1 MSSGKA
7 MSVAQDYPEL
17 LRWRKARR
25 SMANGNCVEVRP
37 VDGVVAVRDSQ
48 NPDGDTL
55 AYAAASWRVFT
66 AAVRQG
72 RFDVI

>member
-1 MSSGKA
+1 MSRA
-7 MSVAQDYPEL
+7 EDYSEL
-17 LRWRKARR
+17 LGWRKARR

-37 VDGVVAVRDSQ
+37 AGGVVAVRDSQ

-55 AYAAASWRVFT
+55 AYGAAPWRAFT